1 MKIENYMDDKEL
13 RYDFVLEKLRKI
25 TPVLDDEEQL
35 TDRIMRHV
43 EQIAADAENIQ
54 ALKDGGIG
62 KNLVMRIGG
71 ILSGVAASAL
81 IGLLV
86 YDSLRYSGLQKED
99 FSKMKQRSLIEY
111 RQHRFSSEEI
121 TEIIEGKLKSKKTQR
136 ARNERLVSVFINRIE
151 SQ

>member
-1 MKIENYMDDKEL
+1 MDDKEL
-13 RYDFVLEKLRKI
+13 RYGYVLGKLRKI
-25 TPVLDDEEQL
+25 MPVLDGEEQL
-35 TDRIMRHV
+35 TDRIMRQV

-86 YDSLRYSGLQKED
+86 YDSLRYPGLPMEN
-99 FSKMKQRSLIEY
+99 FSEMKQRSLIEN
-111 RQHRFSSEEI
+111 RQHSFSSEEI
-121 TEIIEGKLKSKKTQR
+121 TDIIEGKLKSRKTQR